1 MLFFI
6 LKRIFNSIIT
16 LFFVITVTFFMIKLS
31 PGNPFSGEKISEES
45 IKALERMYNVDKNVF
60 LQYIDYMKNLI
71 FYQDF
76 GLSFKNIGVK
86 VNDLIFPDDS
96 ESGFWLSVKF
106 GLIVL
111 IIVIFCGITLGI
123 IAALKENSKIDK
135 FINVFTIAGVSIPP
149 IVTAPIL
156 VLLFSVI
163 LRLFPPIGWGLDF
176 SHLFLPI
183 ISLSLPNI
191 CFLAQ
196 IQRNSILDVMNS
208 NFILAARAKGLPKKM
223 IIVKHALKPSLIPAI
238 SFLGPTTA
246 GIVSGSVVIEKIFLF
261 PGIGTLTVSSAL
273 NRDYSLILA
282 LVIIYSCIL
291 IFCNTIVD
299 ILYTFISPQIK
310 LISII
315 LGESFFL
322 I

>member
-111 IIVIFCGITLGI
+111 VIVIFCGITLGI

-135 FINVFTIAGVSIPP
+135 FINVFTIAGISIPP

-163 LRLFPPIGWGLDF
+163 LRLFPPIGWELDF

-299 ILYTFISPQIK
+299 ILYTFISPKIK
-310 LISII
+310 LD
-315 LGESFFL
+315 
-322 I
+322 

>member
-1 MLFFI
+1 MLIFI
-6 LKRIFNSIIT
+6 FKRIFNSIIT

-31 PGNPFSGEKISEES
+31 PGNPFSGEKVSEES
-45 IKALERMYNVDKNVF
+45 IKALERMYNVDKNIF
-60 LQYIDYMKNLI
+60 LQYIDYIKNLV
-71 FYQDF
+71 FHQDF

-111 IIVIFCGITLGI
+111 IIVIFCGISLGI

-135 FINVFTIAGVSIPP
+135 FINVFTIAGISIPP

-163 LRLFPPIGWGLDF
+163 LRLFPPIGWDLDF

-183 ISLSLPNI
+183 VSLSLPNI

-310 LISII
+310 
-315 LGESFFL
+315 FD
-322 I
+322 

>member
-1 MLFFI
+1 MLIFI
-6 LKRIFNSIIT
+6 FKRIFNSIIT

-31 PGNPFSGEKISEES
+31 PGNPFSGEKVSEES
-45 IKALERMYNVDKNVF
+45 IKALERMYNVDKNIF
-60 LQYIDYMKNLI
+60 LQYIDYIKNLV
-71 FYQDF
+71 FHQDF

-111 IIVIFCGITLGI
+111 IIVIFCGISLGI

-156 VLLFSVI
+156 VLLFPVI
-163 LRLFPPIGWGLDF
+163 LRLFPPIGWDLDF

-183 ISLSLPNI
+183 VSLSLPNI

-310 LISII
+310 
-315 LGESFFL
+315 FD
-322 I
+322 

>member
-135 FINVFTIAGVSIPP
+135 FINVFTIAGISIPP

-163 LRLFPPIGWGLDF
+163 LRLFPPIGWELDF

-299 ILYTFISPQIK
+299 ILYTFISPKIK
-310 LISII
+310 LD
-315 LGESFFL
+315 
-322 I
+322 

>member
-1 MLFFI
+1 
-6 LKRIFNSIIT
+6 
-16 LFFVITVTFFMIKLS
+16 MIKLS
-31 PGNPFSGEKISEES
+31 PGNPFSGEKVSEES
-45 IKALERMYNVDKNVF
+45 IKALERMYNVDKNIF
-60 LQYIDYMKNLI
+60 LQYIDYIKNLV
-71 FYQDF
+71 FHQDF

-111 IIVIFCGITLGI
+111 IIVIFCGISLGI

-163 LRLFPPIGWGLDF
+163 LRLFPPIGWDLDF

-183 ISLSLPNI
+183 VSLSLPNI

-310 LISII
+310 
-315 LGESFFL
+315 FD
-322 I
+322 

>member
-86 VNDLIFPDDS
+86 VNDLIFHDDA

-135 FINVFTIAGVSIPP
+135 FINVFTIAGISIPP

-163 LRLFPPIGWGLDF
+163 LRLFPPIGWELDF

-299 ILYTFISPQIK
+299 ILYTFISPKIK
-310 LISII
+310 LD
-315 LGESFFL
+315 
-322 I
+322 

>member
-1 MLFFI
+1 MLIFI
-6 LKRIFNSIIT
+6 FKRIFNSIIT

-31 PGNPFSGEKISEES
+31 PGNPFSGEKVSEES
-45 IKALERMYNVDKNVF
+45 IKALERMYNVDKNIF
-60 LQYIDYMKNLI
+60 LQYIDYIKNLV
-71 FYQDF
+71 FHQDF

-111 IIVIFCGITLGI
+111 IIVIFCGISLGI

-163 LRLFPPIGWGLDF
+163 LRLFPPIGWDLDF

-183 ISLSLPNI
+183 VSLSLPNI

-310 LISII
+310 
-315 LGESFFL
+315 FD
-322 I
+322 

>member
-86 VNDLIFPDDS
+86 VNDLIFPDDA

-135 FINVFTIAGVSIPP
+135 FINVFTIAGISIPP

-163 LRLFPPIGWGLDF
+163 LRLFPPIGWELDF

-299 ILYTFISPQIK
+299 ILYTFISPKIK
-310 LISII
+310 LD
-315 LGESFFL
+315 
-322 I
+322 

>member
-1 MLFFI
+1 MLIFI
-6 LKRIFNSIIT
+6 FKRIFNSIIT

-31 PGNPFSGEKISEES
+31 PGNPFSGEKVSEES
-45 IKALERMYNVDKNVF
+45 IKALERMYNVDKNIF
-60 LQYIDYMKNLI
+60 LQYIDYIKNLV
-71 FYQDF
+71 FHQDF

-111 IIVIFCGITLGI
+111 IIVIFCGISLGI

-163 LRLFPPIGWGLDF
+163 LRLFPPIGWDLDF

-183 ISLSLPNI
+183 VSLSLPNI

-208 NFILAARAKGLPKKM
+208 NFIMAARAKGLPKKM

-310 LISII
+310 
-315 LGESFFL
+315 FD
-322 I
+322 

>member
-123 IAALKENSKIDK
+123 IAALKENGKIDK
-135 FINVFTIAGVSIPP
+135 FINVFTIAGISIPP

-163 LRLFPPIGWGLDF
+163 LRLFPPIGWELDF

-299 ILYTFISPQIK
+299 ILYTFISPKIK
-310 LISII
+310 LD
-315 LGESFFL
+315 
-322 I
+322 